1 MSKLFREPLVHFII
15 LGALLFA
22 GHMVWQRH
30 VTKADYTITVTTEE
44 MERQALIF
52 AGENRRQPTDDDL
65 KALLFSHVE
74 EQALMRE
81 AQRLGLGEDDT
92 IIRRRL
98 AQKMR
103 FIIEDV
109 DAPALPDEA
118 ALKTWFDANIN
129 EFLSPETRSFS
140 HIYFS
145 PETHG
150 EAVDTS
156 ARGAL
161 RQILSQ
167 NPPADWKTLGDPFML
182 KRQFKEL
189 RAIEAT
195 RLFGPEFTEG
205 VFTASGERW
214 QGPVESAFGL
224 HLIRIDNVTP
234 ESTPIFDDVRSE
246 VEAAWQEQA
255 QRIAN
260 QNNLKELIKK
270 YKVDVIDP
278 DENSGEN
285 SGEASVKAPGK
296 SDDAAPK

>member
-1 MSKLFREPLVHFII
+1 MTHLRREPLVHFII

-22 GHMVWQRH
+22 GHMLWQRH
-30 VTKADYTITVTTEE
+30 VTKADYTITVTAEE

-109 DAPALPDEA
+109 EAPALPDQA
-118 ALKTWFDANIN
+118 ALNSWFEANIN
-129 EFLSPETRSFS
+129 DFVSPETRSFS

-145 PETHG
+145 PEEHG
-150 EAVDTS
+150 EAIDTVAS
-156 ARGAL
+156 RAIEQA
-161 RQILSQ
+161 LSQ
-167 NPPADWKTLGDPFML
+167 NAPADWQSLGDPFML
-182 KRQFKEL
+182 KRQFKAL
-189 RAIEAT
+189 SAIETT
-195 RLFGPEFTEG
+195 RLFGPDFTNG
-205 VFTASGERW
+205 VFTAIGDNW
-214 QGPVESAFGL
+214 QGPIASAFGL
-224 HLIRIDNVTP
+224 HLIRIDSVSP
-234 ESTPIFDDVRSE
+234 KSTPAFDDVRSD
-246 VEAAWQEQA
+246 VETAWQEQS

-260 QNNLKELIKK
+260 QNNLKNIIKK
-270 YKVDVIDP
+270 YRVDVQDP
-278 DENSGEN
+278 NEGPGETK
-285 SGEASVKAPGK
+285 SESV
-296 SDDAAPK
+296 AAQ

>member
-1 MSKLFREPLVHFII
+1 MSKLLREPLVHFII

-109 DAPALPDEA
+109 DAPALPNEA
-118 ALKTWFDANIN
+118 ALKTWFDNNIDN
-129 EFLSPETRSFS
+129 FVSPETRSFS

-150 EAVDTS
+150 EMIETS
-156 ARGAL
+156 ASGAL
-161 RQILSQ
+161 KQVLSGGST
-167 NPPADWKTLGDPFML
+167 ADWKSLGDPFML
-182 KRQFKEL
+182 KRQFNDL
-189 RAIEAT
+189 NAIETT
-195 RLFGPEFTEG
+195 RLFGPEFSKAI
-205 VFTASGERW
+205 FTSTGNDW
-214 QGPVESAFGL
+214 QGPIESAFGL
-224 HLIRIDNVTP
+224 HLIRIDRLTP
-234 ESTPIFDDVRSE
+234 KSTPIFSDARTE

-255 QRIAN
+255 QRTAN
-260 QNNLKELIKK
+260 QNNLKNLIKK
-270 YKVDVIDP
+270 YKVDVQDP
-278 DENSGEN
+278 DEISGEI
-285 SGEASVKAPGK
+285 SGEGKGPAVK
-296 SDDAAPK
+296 

>member
-1 MSKLFREPLVHFII
+1 MSKLSREPLVHFII

-22 GHMVWQRH
+22 GHMLWQRH
-30 VTKADYTITVTTEE
+30 VTKDDYTITVTTEE

-52 AGENRRQPTDDDL
+52 AGENRRQPSDDDL

-109 DAPALPDEA
+109 DAPALPKETE
-118 ALKTWFDANIN
+118 LKSWFEANIDK
-129 EFLSPETRSFS
+129 FVSAETRSFS

-145 PETHG
+145 PEQHG
-150 EAVDTS
+150 DKIEKS
-156 ARGAL
+156 ALDAMGQIFL
-161 RQILSQ
+161 R

-182 KRQFKEL
+182 KREFKDL

-195 RLFGPEFTEG
+195 RLFGPEFTKGIFKAEG
-205 VFTASGERW
+205 NNW
-214 QGPVESAFGL
+214 QGPIESAFGL
-224 HLIRIDNVTP
+224 HLIKIDNVTP
-234 ESTPIFDDVRSE
+234 KTTPAFADARAN
-246 VEAAWQEQA
+246 VEAAWQEDA
-255 QRIAN
+255 QRTAN
-260 QNNLKELIKK
+260 QNNLKKLIKK
-270 YKVDVIDP
+270 YKVDVQDP
-278 DENSGEN
+278 N
-285 SGEASVKAPGK
+285 EAK
-296 SDDAAPK
+296 